1 MSGARLNMSELIA
14 TCSVP
19 VCHYAT
25 LPLRA
30 GQQQQQ
36 QQQCSCHTMWHIAA
50 AAAAAAAAS
59 IAVDICPCPC
69 GGPLACACLHQ
80 QQQQQQQ
87 RRKRAAEIL
96 TGNVANNIFNTPSLT
111 NCTHAH
117 IQTHSRRGN
126 NCFPCAAISSLESQ
140 LIEYEICQL
149 PAMQSKQQQQQQLVG
164 YLPA

>member
-30 GQQQQQ
+30 GR
-36 QQQCSCHTMWHIAA
+36 QQQCSCHTMWHNA

-87 RRKRAAEIL
+87 RKRAAEIL

-117 IQTHSRRGN
+117 TYSRRGN

-149 PAMQSKQQQQQQLVG
+149 PAMQSKQQQLVG

>member
-25 LPLRA
+25 FPLRA

-36 QQQCSCHTMWHIAA
+36 QQQCSCHTMWHI
-50 AAAAAAAAS
+50 AAAAAAS

-80 QQQQQQQ
+80 QQQQQQ
-87 RRKRAAEIL
+87 RKRAAEIL

-111 NCTHAH
+111 NCTHTN
-117 IQTHSRRGN
+117 TH
-126 NCFPCAAISSLESQ
+126 AEAITVSPAQQSQ
-140 LIEYEICQL
+140 V
-149 PAMQSKQQQQQQLVG
+149 SNRS
-164 YLPA
+164 